1 MIKVKKRN
9 GSIVDFNKDKIVS
22 AVNKALKAAKIED
35 SKIAKDV
42 AISIYESIDKEQV
55 SIDEIHGMVETE
67 LMEKGFSDAAR
78 SYILYRYKKKE
89 KFIKERQEKR
99 KLLNIEG
106 QLDPVSE
113 KFSLNSLRVLES
125 RYLIKDENLKVIET
139 PTALFERIATHVGCA
154 NIMYDE
160 KVFDREAK
168 HEPNTGTISG
178 LLTWNNDYYIRT
190 PEEYEKSDLHIGKYR
205 LNGYNLKQLEQL
217 YGKLSN
223 ENKMKVSFDE
233 VLRMV
238 AEGEFDKYEKTIKS
252 YFDLMVSQKFMPNT
266 PTIANAGNKLGQLS
280 ACFVID
286 MNDNI
291 ESIMDTAKDMAIIFK
306 SGGGVGINYAKLR
319 EEGATISTTSGT
331 SSGPLSFMNIINTV
345 TDTVKQGGKRR
356 GANMGSMNSSHPDI
370 LKFIHAKE
378 TPGILENFNV
388 SVGID
393 GKFWECYKENKP
405 YELISPSSGKVKATV
420 NPRDFMKEISRSAW
434 NSSEPGVLLFDNAN
448 KYNVMK
454 GLKGELN
461 STNPCGEQYL
471 YPYES
476 CIAKNT
482 RILTKDGYKFIQ
494 DIKPGEE
501 IAINKNGYASFST
514 VNTIINNGIKNI
526 YEITTHEGY
535 TVKATNNHKFLT
547 KSGEWVRL
555 DELAEETELTISAK
569 EPYCSIQTNTDNYK
583 EDEMIG
589 WIHGDGWFTDKVVGI
604 SFNGKDGDFD
614 VKRRLLPVFHKV
626 FKTEHIRPMY
636 DSPDNFQL
644 QTESSGAKQIL
655 VGLGVKFGRAGQRRI
670 PDYIWETDSVRQI
683 AFLRGL
689 FSADGSIQ
697 NRSNTAVQLASTSKE
712 FLLDVQLLLLRFG
725 LHSTI
730 YTTEFKTTK
739 RNPQHKLALTQENAR
754 RFMDSIGFLSER
766 KNSMFNRNPPKYYN
780 SDKKTVR
787 IKSIVECGKEEVY
800 DIEVANEHQFIAN
813 GFVVHNCNLGSINL
827 TKFVK
832 NKLFDFD
839 SFGQVIDICVDFLDS
854 VIDVNKYP
862 VNEIDK
868 ESWKTRRIGLG
879 VMGLGDLLFM
889 LEIPYNS
896 VESYALQ
903 EQIAQFLSYRS
914 ISRSIKL
921 AKLRG
926 SFPYFEQTECKHG
939 KVDIAGVWEGGIT
952 SKAPVADWQEVKDDI
967 QKYGLR
973 NVNVDMVAPTG
984 SISMI
989 ADCSSGIEPV
999 FALAFEKKVAVG
1011 NFYYVNPYLELY
1023 LKKHNIFY
1031 DEELLKT
1038 ISKSGSCQNVD
1049 LPEEVKRIFVT
1060 SMDIHGLDHVV
1071 AQAVWQRWMTNAVSK
1086 TCNLPNNVT
1095 PEDIE
1100 NIYLFAHEMGLK
1112 GITIYRDGSRNT
1124 QVLYTENMENK
1135 QLNATE
1141 YSRNLYQQKMI
1152 KGLDGMIMKAQMI
1165 NKEVTPTVEE
1175 FFTQNKEF
1183 NPNNHSEYGES
1194 ELEPLPRYKTSN
1206 IADCPKCGKRMVK
1219 FDGCKKCPD
1228 PSCGESLC

>member
-125 RYLIKDENLKVIET
+125 RYLIKDENMKVIET
-139 PTALFERIATHVGCA
+139 PTQLFERIATHVGCA

-160 KVFDREAK
+160 RVFDKEGK
-168 HEPNTGTISG
+168 QHITLPMEIENSTFEDDS
-178 LLTWNNDYYIRT
+178 LF
-190 PEEYEKSDLHIGKYR
+190 IGKYK
-205 LNGYNLKQLEQL
+205 LNKYNLEQL
-217 YGKLSN
+217 YQLFLKLHN
-223 ENKMKVSFDE
+223 ENKIKLNFGEIIYMIG
-233 VLRMV
+233 M
-238 AEGEFDKYEKTIKS
+238 GEFDKYEKVIKS

-286 MNDNI
+286 MKDNI

-370 LKFIHAKE
+370 LKFVHAKE

-405 YELISPSSGKVKATV
+405 YELISPSTGKVKATV

-476 CIAKNT
+476 C
-482 RILTKDGYKFIQ
+482 
-494 DIKPGEE
+494 
-501 IAINKNGYASFST
+501 
-514 VNTIINNGIKNI
+514 
-526 YEITTHEGY
+526 
-535 TVKATNNHKFLT
+535 
-547 KSGEWVRL
+547 
-555 DELAEETELTISAK
+555 
-569 EPYCSIQTNTDNYK
+569 
-583 EDEMIG
+583 
-589 WIHGDGWFTDKVVGI
+589 
-604 SFNGKDGDFD
+604 
-614 VKRRLLPVFHKV
+614 
-626 FKTEHIRPMY
+626 
-636 DSPDNFQL
+636 
-644 QTESSGAKQIL
+644 
-655 VGLGVKFGRAGQRRI
+655 
-670 PDYIWETDSVRQI
+670 
-683 AFLRGL
+683 
-689 FSADGSIQ
+689 
-697 NRSNTAVQLASTSKE
+697 
-712 FLLDVQLLLLRFG
+712 
-725 LHSTI
+725 
-730 YTTEFKTTK
+730 
-739 RNPQHKLALTQENAR
+739 
-754 RFMDSIGFLSER
+754 
-766 KNSMFNRNPPKYYN
+766 
-780 SDKKTVR
+780 
-787 IKSIVECGKEEVY
+787 
-800 DIEVANEHQFIAN
+800 
-813 GFVVHNCNLGSINL
+813 NLGSINL

-862 VNEIDK
+862 VSQIDN

-896 VESYALQ
+896 LESYALQ

-914 ISRSIKL
+914 ILRSIKL

-926 SFPYFEQTECKHG
+926 SFPYFEQTECKNG
-939 KVDIAGVWEGGIT
+939 KIDIAGIWEGGIT
-952 SKAPVADWQEVKDDI
+952 SKAPVADWQEVQEEIK
-967 QKYGLR
+967 KHGLR

-999 FALAFEKKVAVG
+999 FALVFEKKVAVG

-1023 LKKHNIFY
+1023 LKKHNIYY
-1031 DEELLKT
+1031 DEDVLKP

-1049 LPEEVKRIFVT
+1049 LPDEVKRIFVT

-1112 GITIYRDGSRNT
+1112 GITIYRDGSRHT

-1141 YSRNLYQQKMI
+1141 YARNLYEQKMKLQVITTITEKEYPVISNI
-1152 KGLDGMIMKAQMI
+1152 KPIQ
-1165 NKEVTPTVEE
+1165 
-1175 FFTQNKEF
+1175 
-1183 NPNNHSEYGES
+1183 
-1194 ELEPLPRYKTSN
+1194 RYKTSDT
-1206 IADCPKCGKRMVK
+1206 ADCPKCGKRMIK
-1219 FDGCKKCPD
+1219 YDGCKRCVE
-1228 PSCGESLC
+1228 CNESLC